1 LEVGCVD
8 LLVVDDDNDV
18 SETLREVLELEGYTV
33 RVAADGQQGLEQLL
47 VRYPDLVLL
56 DVEMPVMTGPQM
68 AYRMFLDD
76 LGREDIPIVLLTG
89 VPDLQLV
96 AASVG
101 TPYFLEKPYTLEQLL
116 VVLNRALRERRPPD
130 RSHLQ
135 AAPY

>member
-1 LEVGCVD
+1 VSSID

-18 SETLREVLELEGYTV
+18 SETLREILELEGYTV

-47 VRYPDLVLL
+47 VRYPDVVLL
-56 DVEMPVMTGPQM
+56 DVEMPVMSGPQM
-68 AYRMFLDD
+68 SYRMFLDD
-76 LGREDIPIVLLTG
+76 VGRENIPIVLLTG

-116 VVLNRALRERRPPD
+116 VVLHRALEERRPPD
-130 RSHLQ
+130 RSHLP

>member
-1 LEVGCVD
+1 MGTID

-18 SETLREVLELEGYTV
+18 SETLREILELEGYTV
-33 RVAADGQQGLEQLL
+33 RVAGDGQQGLEQLL

-89 VPDLQLV
+89 VPDVRLV
-96 AASVG
+96 AAGVG

-116 VVLNRALRERRPPD
+116 AVLGRALVERRPPD

-135 AAPY
+135 SAPH